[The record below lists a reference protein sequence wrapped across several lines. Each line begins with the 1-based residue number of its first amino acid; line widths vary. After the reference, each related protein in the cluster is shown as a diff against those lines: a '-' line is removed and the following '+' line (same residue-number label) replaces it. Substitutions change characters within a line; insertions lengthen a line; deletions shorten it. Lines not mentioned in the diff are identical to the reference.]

1 MVASGVMT
9 LAQLTVEAKDG
20 IVFLGSGNP
29 CFPLQGQWRCSP
41 VMIFGIVNNVGFWSV
56 PIQAMFR
63 YIIIVKK
70 RQISP
75 WFPLIVYA
83 TVGLFISSVTFPAA
97 FLATTNSPTLPKLQS
112 MEFWKTEDIHELC
125 TIDILSWPV
134 FTYLAGMVILE
145 GTGIVLLLWFTNRL
159 NKTLYNAQM
168 HFSSKT
174 KQAHKEMTRKLYAQ
188 AAIPSVMSVFLVAI
202 CACLFFMPNYYGGL
216 FVLLLLPY
224 PWIVVLN
231 PLVTLCCIKQYRSV
245 AIATL
250 QGRCMEIKSNMSINP
265 DSKAITTVMNSRRSV
280 VSATF
285 TK

>member
-125 TIDILSWPV
+125 TIDIVAFLAGFHVLSWHGDPRRHWNS
-134 FTYLAGMVILE
+134 FTFMVY
-145 GTGIVLLLWFTNRL
+145 
-159 NKTLYNAQM
+159 KSPQ
-168 HFSSKT
+168 
-174 KQAHKEMTRKLYAQ
+174 Q
-188 AAIPSVMSVFLVAI
+188 
-202 CACLFFMPNYYGGL
+202 
-216 FVLLLLPY
+216 
-224 PWIVVLN
+224 N
-231 PLVTLCCIKQYRSV
+231 PLQC
-245 AIATL
+245 
-250 QGRCMEIKSNMSINP
+250 P
-265 DSKAITTVMNSRRSV
+265 DAFQFKNETSP
-280 VSATF
+280 
-285 TK
+285 